1 MIRKTYRPGAH
12 LVVCDRTGF
21 VVYAEDTVKEWTGL
35 RVRRESAEQ
44 RHPQDHVKGRI
55 DRQGVPDARPRP
67 ADYFLATNE
76 VTADSL

>member
-1 MIRKTYRPGAH
+1 MTARTYRPGDH

-21 VVYAEDTVKEWTGL
+21 VVYASDTVKEWTGL

-67 ADYFLATNE
+67 ADVFLE
-76 VTADSL
+76 PGDVTADSL

>member
-1 MIRKTYRPGAH
+1 MTARTYRPGDH

-21 VVYAEDTVKEWTGL
+21 VVYASDTVKEWTGL

-76 VTADSL
+76 VVAEDL